1 MTANQLTS
9 VMWMQHVSLLTAD
22 SCSLFINYYNL
33 PSGTVNDFWPKEQ
46 ITLKAGAALYNYK
59 KKRIQLT

>member
-1 MTANQLTS
+1 MTAYQLTS

-46 ITLKAGAALYNYK
+46 ITLKAGTAL
-59 KKRIQLT
+59 